1 MNGYRKYGNKKATT
15 ADGSQFDSIKESQR
29 WCELQLMQ
37 RAGLIADLRR
47 QEKFVLIPAQYKTY
61 EQIGKRGKPIKP
73 LRKLLEHECSYI
85 ADFVYHDNRLN
96 ETVVEDVKGY
106 RDPSSAGYAKF
117 VIKRKLMLERYGIQI
132 REV

>member
-1 MNGYRKYGNKKATT
+1 MRGYRKYGNRKVTT
-15 ADGSQFDSIKESQR
+15 ADGSKFDSQKECQR
-29 WCELQLMQ
+29 WYELQLMQ
-37 RAGLIADLRR
+37 KAGLIENLRR
-47 QEKFVLIPAQYKTY
+47 QVKFVLIPTQYREY
-61 EQIGKRGKPIKP
+61 ERFGKDGKPLKP